1 MGTATTPFHV
11 RALFQTAP
19 EIVFCFDGDAAG
31 RTAAWRAMESAL
43 PMMYDGKLVSFV
55 FLPQGHDPDSMIREE
70 GKEKF
75 LERIS
80 SGEPI
85 TNFIFRILLEN
96 TDMNRHD
103 GKAKLVEDFKPLYSK
118 LPDSTLRQLMLTELV
133 QYTGLTEDFILS
145 RLLQEKSNA
154 RDKNIEHRSSS
165 INDENQ
171 GKLTTRALAAV
182 VQNPQ
187 LVLLLQNKNDGMP
200 FQDINELEKLD
211 APNTRLLVVVL
222 GMLAVNPE
230 MTTATLVERFRG
242 TNFFD
247 LIMDFVSMQYDISE
261 QSLEQEFEGIM
272 SKLGE
277 LVQEQKHKEFIAR
290 VAKGEAT
297 EEEVI
302 GFQKEMSLKAKRP
315 VENGTEPKRW
325 LH

>member
-1 MGTATTPFHV
+1 M
-11 RALFQTAP
+11 
-19 EIVFCFDGDAAG
+19 
-31 RTAAWRAMESAL
+31 
-43 PMMYDGKLVSFV
+43 
-55 FLPQGHDPDSMIREE
+55 
-70 GKEKF
+70 
-75 LERIS
+75 
-80 SGEPI
+80 
-85 TNFIFRILLEN
+85 
-96 TDMNRHD
+96 
-103 GKAKLVEDFKPLYSK
+103 
-118 LPDSTLRQLMLTELV
+118 
-133 QYTGLTEDFILS
+133 
-145 RLLQEKSNA
+145 
-154 RDKNIEHRSSS
+154 
-165 INDENQ
+165 
-171 GKLTTRALAAV
+171 TTRALAAV

-247 LIMDFVSMQYDISE
+247 LVMDFVSMQYDISE